1 MKKYPFLSILLILVF
16 FVFVVIVFVQLHPG
30 EKKGEKPV
38 IEQGEKAPEEKKKK
52 VVPGISVQEKKK
64 RFTKIITPPVHQVY
78 TDLMQQ
84 YQDAVKLIQTDEQD
98 EKLANLKSKYK
109 VTTNEELLMALKP
122 HPQSIAI
129 AQAAMESSWATSRFF
144 KEANN
149 VFGVWSFNKNEPR
162 IAAGENRGSKTI
174 WLKKYASVEE
184 SIRDYYR
191 TLATG
196 RAYKEF
202 RKLKMKTDSPYE
214 LVKKLDRY
222 SEKGMEYGRELTE
235 IIRFNKFY
243 LYDDHPV
250 TPEPEVKPE
259 VKLEVSGTSPSSKTS

>member
-1 MKKYPFLSILLILVF
+1 MI
-16 FVFVVIVFVQLHPG
+16 FVQLHPG
-30 EKKGEKPV
+30 EKKVEKTTT
-38 IEQGEKAPEEKKKK
+38 EQGEKVTKKKK
-52 VVPGISVQEKKK
+52 EKVAPGISVQEKKQ
-64 RFTKIITPPVHQVY
+64 RFTKIITPPVHHVY

-84 YQDAVKLIQTDEQD
+84 YQDAVKLIQADEQN
-98 EKLANLKSKYK
+98 EKLADLKSRYK

-122 HPQSIAI
+122 HPQSITI

-174 WLKKYASVEE
+174 WLKKYASVED
-184 SIRDYYR
+184 SIRDYYH

-202 RKLKMKTDSPYE
+202 RKLKMKTDNPYE

-222 SEKGMEYGRELTE
+222 SEKGIEYGRELAE

-243 LYDDHPV
+243 TYDDNPV
-250 TPEPEVKPE
+250 TPEAQPEIQPE
-259 VKLEVSGTSPSSKTS
+259 IQPEAQPEAPDTSPSSETS

>member
-1 MKKYPFLSILLILVF
+1 MPIGEVPPNKKAIDLKKYPFLSILLILVF
-16 FVFVVIVFVQLHPG
+16 FVFVVMIFIQLHPG

-38 IEQGEKAPEEKKKK
+38 IEQREKAPEAKKKK

-84 YQDAVKLIQTDEQD
+84 YQDAVKLIQTDEQN
-98 EKLANLKSKYK
+98 EKIANLKLKYK

-149 VFGVWSFNKNEPR
+149 VFGVWSFNKNESR

-174 WLKKYASVEE
+174 WLKKYASVED
-184 SIRDYYR
+184 SIRDYYH

-202 RKLKMKTDSPYE
+202 RKLKMKTDNPYE
-214 LVKKLDRY
+214 LVKKLDHY
-222 SEKGMEYGRELTE
+222 SEKGREYGRELTE
-235 IIRFNKFY
+235 IIRFNKFIFT
-243 LYDDHPV
+243 DV
-250 TPEPEVKPE
+250 
-259 VKLEVSGTSPSSKTS
+259 